1 MGQFVAGVWRKT
13 AVGGPTPASETAS
26 TKPHFAGTKPVAG
39 SMVMSQVPNP
49 AGQSAS
55 PLAPRPPEAMPAT
68 RGDIVAVVAELR
80 EIRGVLEQIRE
91 ALQRD

>member
-1 MGQFVAGVWRKT
+1 
-13 AVGGPTPASETAS
+13 
-26 TKPHFAGTKPVAG
+26 
-39 SMVMSQVPNP
+39 
-49 AGQSAS
+49 
-55 PLAPRPPEAMPAT
+55 MPAT